1 MRNYVFNEAMK
12 LRRKTIVKMA
22 QLFMSDKLKEELPK
36 LNRKLLPG
44 PDPTYRASLYHERE
58 VLKQRIKLYLGMN
71 YEESKDLELYE
82 VADKLEEIL
91 ADKEKNSEFVQVI
104 KEACDACPSGKY
116 YATDLC

>member
-44 PDPTYRASLYHERE
+44 PDPT
-58 VLKQRIKLYLGMN
+58 
-71 YEESKDLELYE
+71 
-82 VADKLEEIL
+82 
-91 ADKEKNSEFVQVI
+91 
-104 KEACDACPSGKY
+104 
-116 YATDLC
+116 